1 MSRVQVRCGELPAL
15 QTVQARRAIREKEL
29 GSDMITTIGNK
40 HTQVLWQSE
49 SECGMPEPPIIVTNY
64 AGSNLIDLTQGSN
77 TVDVNYESIP
87 ELIKVM
93 KTVKGM
99 HD

>member
-1 MSRVQVRCGELPAL
+1 MPRVQVWGGELPAL
-15 QTVQARRAIREKEL
+15 LAVQTRRALRQEEL
-29 GSDMITTIGNK
+29 GPSMITTIGNK
-40 HTQVLWQSE
+40 HGQVIWQE
-49 SECGMPEPPIIVTNY
+49 DEDGIPTKAILVTNY
-64 AGSNLIDLTQGSN
+64 EGSGLIEIKQGNSEIH
-77 TVDVNYESIP
+77 VSYESIP